1 MNERIRELAEQA
13 GSTHKQNLGVYQFFK
28 DELEK
33 FAELVSADERE
44 ACIEIC
50 VKYRDEK
57 SEKHHGKM
65 VLTMIA
71 NYPELFGEIKG
82 AHNCAVLINQRGDIK
97 ENFGVKDE

>member
-1 MNERIRELAEQA
+1 MNKRIKELANKA
-13 GSTHKQNLGVYQFFK
+13 GFPVYDK
-28 DELEK
+28 HCVYIEGECIEK
-33 FAELVSADERE
+33 FAKLVAADERE

-50 VKYRDEK
+50 LKYRDEK
-57 SEKHHGKM
+57 SEKHIGKM

-71 NYPELFGEIKG
+71 NYPELYGMIQG